1 MVAPTPMPAEAPVLG
16 PELRTGIALAGS
28 VDSVTRPALSASVGA
43 VIDAVVVIDGN
54 TVEAAAREVDEA
66 AEETTDDPVDS
77 VVGVLVDGDVDCLCV
92 DDDDELLVDSV
103 VIDGLAYPLT
113 VVNPTNILVVTV
125 PPAT

>member
-1 MVAPTPMPAEAPVLG
+1 MVAPTPMPAEAPVLSL
-16 PELRTGIALAGS
+16 ELWTGMALTGS

-43 VIDAVVVIDGN
+43 VVDTVVVIDGRI
-54 TVEAAAREVDEA
+54 VEAAAREVDEA
-66 AEETTDDPVDS
+66 AEETTDDSVDS
-77 VVGVLVDGDVDCLCV
+77 VVDVLVDGDVDCLCI